1 VIILN
6 LLPPSKKAQLLS
18 EKNFSRIRR
27 VVISF
32 FGVCALAVALTL
44 TTRYLIQTE
53 ARKVQSEIDGLKQ
66 TLQTS
71 GHAPTDDLVKKINQK
86 ANTLFSVQKNYIKWS
101 TVLTTIGQ
109 AVGENITL
117 QTIVVAPEDNN
128 ITISGTA
135 RTRTDLVNFQNKL
148 KSVPFL
154 ENLDYPTAYLTI
166 KENIPFRFTGILN
179 QAKIPNYDI
188 ARQ

>member
-1 VIILN
+1 MIILN
-6 LLPPSKKAQLLS
+6 LLPPLKKAQLLS

-27 VVISF
+27 IIISF
-32 FGVCALAVALTL
+32 FVVCALAVALTL

-53 ARKVQSEIDGLKQ
+53 VQKVQSEIDGLKQ

-86 ANTLFSVQKNYIKWS
+86 ANILFTVQKNYIKWS

-109 AVGENITL
+109 AVGQNVTL
-117 QTIVVAPEDNN
+117 QTIGVTPEDNK

-135 RTRTDLVNFQNKL
+135 RTRTDLIDFQNKL
-148 KSVPFL
+148 KNVSFL

-166 KENIPFRFTGILN
+166 KENIPFRFTGVLN
-179 QAKIPNYDI
+179 QEKIPNYDI
-188 ARQ
+188 TRQ